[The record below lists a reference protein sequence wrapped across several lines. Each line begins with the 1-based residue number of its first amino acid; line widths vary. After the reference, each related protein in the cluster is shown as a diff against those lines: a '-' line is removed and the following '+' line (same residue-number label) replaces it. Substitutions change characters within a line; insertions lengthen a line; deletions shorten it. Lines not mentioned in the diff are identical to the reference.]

1 MELGQKGDRTQ
12 FDGRRAIQHRA
23 PPTPFRSMPDTR
35 HSHISSTRNPRVR
48 HALRLRQGAYRRAH
62 RQTLAEG
69 YREIDAV
76 LRNRIPIQTV
86 FACEELLSNPEGTQL
101 AARLRALA
109 QSGDGRFLTVSRHV
123 YGRLAV
129 RDSVG
134 GLLVEIKPPVHS
146 LRGMVPGPNER
157 LVVLED
163 VDKPG
168 NIGAVL
174 RTMRAAG
181 SGTLIL
187 ATRSGDGT
195 DLMNPNVIRAS
206 VGLCFDLKCVQA
218 PLEDVVGWLNRQ
230 PCTVLAVS
238 PEGRSLYRT
247 GPLPGPV
254 ACVFG
259 SEAEGLSPVWNE
271 VAHAVAA
278 IPMTPGVDS
287 LNLSVSVAVVLYE
300 LLRRDLPE
308 QD

>member
-1 MELGQKGDRTQ
+1 M
-12 FDGRRAIQHRA
+12 
-23 PPTPFRSMPDTR
+23 SDTR
-35 HSHISSTRNPRVR
+35 HGHISSTRNPRIR
-48 HALRLRQGAYRRAH
+48 HTLRLRQRAYRRAH

-69 YREIDAV
+69 YREIEAV
-76 LRNRIPIQTV
+76 LRNDIPIQTV
-86 FACEELLSNPEGTQL
+86 FACEELLLSPEGREL
-101 AARLRALA
+101 AARLRSQA
-109 QSGDGRFLTVSRHV
+109 QASGRFHTVSRNV
-123 YGRLAV
+123 YGRLAM

-134 GLLVEIKPPVHS
+134 GLVVEIKPPVHS
-146 LRGMVPGPNER
+146 LRGLVPHPNER

-181 SGTLIL
+181 SSTLIL
-187 ATRSGDGT
+187 AAHSGNGT

-218 PLEDVVGWLNRQ
+218 PLADVVGWLNRQ
-230 PCTVLAVS
+230 RCTVLAVS

-247 GPLPGPV
+247 GGLPGPV

-259 SEAEGLSPVWNE
+259 SEATGLSPIWRD

-278 IPMTPGVDS
+278 IPMAPGMDS

-300 LLRRDLPE
+300 LLRRDLPGP
-308 QD
+308 D

>member
-1 MELGQKGDRTQ
+1 
-12 FDGRRAIQHRA
+12 
-23 PPTPFRSMPDTR
+23 MPDTE
-35 HSHISSTRNPRVR
+35 HGHISSTRNPRIR
-48 HALRLRQGAYRRAH
+48 HALRLRQSTYRRDH

-69 YREIDAV
+69 YREIEAV
-76 LRNRIPIQTV
+76 LRNGIPIQTV
-86 FACEELLSNPEGTQL
+86 FACEELLSSPEGTEL
-101 AARLRALA
+101 AARLQSRAHTD
-109 QSGDGRFLTVSRHV
+109 GGRFHTVSRHV
-123 YGRLAV
+123 YGRLAM
-129 RDSVG
+129 RATVG
-134 GLLVEIKPPVHS
+134 GLLIEIKPPVHS
-146 LRGMVPGPNER
+146 LRGLVPHPNER

-187 ATRSGDGT
+187 ATHDRGGT

-206 VGLCFDLKCVQA
+206 VGLCFDLRCVEA
-218 PLEDVVGWLNRQ
+218 PVEDVVGWLNRQ
-230 PCTVLAVS
+230 QCTVLAVS

-247 GPLPGPV
+247 DGLPGPV

-259 SEAEGLSPVWNE
+259 SEATGLSPLWRD

-300 LLRRDLPE
+300 LLRRDLSEPA
-308 QD
+308 

>member
-1 MELGQKGDRTQ
+1 MPFGDSRSGHDSTPQATLG
-12 FDGRRAIQHRA
+12 
-23 PPTPFRSMPDTR
+23 PMPDTK
-35 HSHISSTRNPRVR
+35 HNHISSTRNPRIR
-48 HALRLRQGAYRRAH
+48 HALRLRQSAYRRAH

-69 YREIDAV
+69 YREIEAV
-76 LRNRIPIQTV
+76 LRNDIPIQTV
-86 FACEELLSNPEGTQL
+86 FACEELLTAPAGTEL
-101 AARLRALA
+101 AARL
-109 QSGDGRFLTVSRHV
+109 QSQARSGNARFLTVSRHV
-123 YGRLAV
+123 YERLAV

-134 GLLVEIKPPVHS
+134 GLLVEIKPPVPS
-146 LRGMVPGPNER
+146 LRDLVPGPNER

-187 ATRSGDGT
+187 AVRSGTGT
-195 DLMNPNVIRAS
+195 DLTNPNVIRAS

-230 PCTVLAVS
+230 RCTVLAVS

-247 GPLPGPV
+247 GTLPGPV

-259 SEAEGLSPVWNE
+259 SEAEGLSPAWNE

-278 IPMTPGVDS
+278 IPMTPGMDS

-308 QD
+308 AD

>member
-1 MELGQKGDRTQ
+1 
-12 FDGRRAIQHRA
+12 
-23 PPTPFRSMPDTR
+23 MPDTE
-35 HSHISSTRNPRVR
+35 HGHISSTRNPRIR
-48 HALRLRQGAYRRAH
+48 HALRLRQSTYRRAH

-69 YREIDAV
+69 YREIEAV
-76 LRNRIPIQTV
+76 LRNDVPIQTV
-86 FACEELLSNPEGTQL
+86 FACEELLSSPEGTEL
-101 AARLRALA
+101 AARLRSQAHTD
-109 QSGDGRFLTVSRHV
+109 GGRFHTVSRHV
-123 YGRLAV
+123 YGRLAM
-129 RDSVG
+129 RATVG

-146 LRGMVPGPNER
+146 LRGLVPHPNER

-187 ATRSGDGT
+187 ATHGRGGT

-206 VGLCFDLKCVQA
+206 VGLCFDLRCVEA
-218 PLEDVVGWLNRQ
+218 PVEDVVGWLNRQ
-230 PCTVLAVS
+230 QCAVLAVS

-247 GPLPGPV
+247 GGLPGPV

-259 SEAEGLSPVWNE
+259 SEATGLSPLWRE

-278 IPMTPGVDS
+278 IPMAPGVDS

-300 LLRRDLPE
+300 LLRRDLSEPA
-308 QD
+308 

>member
-1 MELGQKGDRTQ
+1 M
-12 FDGRRAIQHRA
+12 
-23 PPTPFRSMPDTR
+23 SDTG
-35 HSHISSTRNPRVR
+35 HGHISSTRNPRIR
-48 HALRLRQGAYRRAH
+48 HALRLRQSAYRRAH

-69 YREIDAV
+69 YREIEAV
-76 LRNRIPIQTV
+76 LRNGVPIQTV
-86 FACEELLSNPEGTQL
+86 FVCEELLLSPEGTEL
-101 AARLRALA
+101 AARL
-109 QSGDGRFLTVSRHV
+109 QSRTQTSGGRFHTVSRHV
-123 YGRLAV
+123 YGRLAM
-129 RDSVG
+129 RASVG

-146 LRGMVPGPNER
+146 LRGLVPHPNER

-181 SGTLIL
+181 SSTLIL
-187 ATRSGDGT
+187 ATHGRGGT

-206 VGLCFDLKCVQA
+206 VGLCFDLRCVEA
-218 PLEDVVGWLNRQ
+218 PVEEVVGWLNRQ
-230 PCTVLAVS
+230 QCTVLAVS

-247 GPLPGPV
+247 DGLPGTV

-259 SEAEGLSPVWNE
+259 SEATGLSPIWRD

-278 IPMTPGVDS
+278 IPMTPGMDS

-300 LLRRDLPE
+300 LLRRGLSEPN
-308 QD
+308 